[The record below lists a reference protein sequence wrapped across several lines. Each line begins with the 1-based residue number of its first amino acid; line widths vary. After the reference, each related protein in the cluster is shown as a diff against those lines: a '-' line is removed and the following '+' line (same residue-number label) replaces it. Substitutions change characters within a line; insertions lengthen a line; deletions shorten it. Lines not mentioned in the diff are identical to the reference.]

1 MSAGSSTRAA
11 PGRPF
16 PPGVSGNPSG
26 RSKEIAAVEALART
40 KSAQAITELMR
51 IAKGR
56 GMAAVRA
63 IELVLS
69 YGLGRPQ
76 HQLQI
81 TARGTPLD
89 GRFAG
94 AVRAALEG
102 AIAQAEGHS
111 DAATD
116 MRTVA
121 LAQGAT
127 DNQHDSTVIDVE
139 AVATP
144 AARGHAMASDT
155 DEPGSI

>member
-1 MSAGSSTRAA
+1 VSAGSSTRAA

-56 GMAAVRA
+56 GLAAVRA
-63 IELVLS
+63 IELVLA

-94 AVRAALEG
+94 AARAALEG

-116 MRTVA
+116 MGTVA
-121 LAQGAT
+121 IDKGSAT
-127 DNQHDSTVIDVE
+127 NRNDSEVIDVE
-139 AVATP
+139 AVAVP
-144 AARGHAMASDT
+144 ASRGHAMASGTGEKVD
-155 DEPGSI
+155 P